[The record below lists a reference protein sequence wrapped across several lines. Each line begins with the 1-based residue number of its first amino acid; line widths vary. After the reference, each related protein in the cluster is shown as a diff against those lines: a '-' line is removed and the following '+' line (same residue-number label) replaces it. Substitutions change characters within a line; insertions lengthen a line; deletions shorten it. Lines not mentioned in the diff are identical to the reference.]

1 MFSTLKSHRQ
11 ISKKRCSEKYIYV
24 IKHAIFQLYKIP
36 LTELFRKPDN
46 WRQIHKQA
54 SSTFH
59 TSTDVSRRKKY
70 YVMTRLW
77 NCCLIT
83 SFKKIQKQRIKVQK
97 QSPKVFCKKVP
108 LKISQTLQEN
118 TCAGVFFNK
127 VAGLQSA
134 SFIKRDCNTS
144 AFLWSLRN
152 FLEHLFSRTSANGC
166 FWWCS
171 I

>member
-24 IKHAIFQLYKIP
+24 IKHASFQLYKIP

-46 WRQIHKQA
+46 WPQIYKQT
-54 SSTFH
+54 SSTFY
-59 TSTDVSRRKKY
+59 TSNDVSRRKKY
-70 YVMTRLW
+70 YVMTRLR
-77 NCCLIT
+77 NSCLRT
-83 SFKKIQKQRIKVQK
+83 LKKYRSSEQRCRSSHRRCSVKSV
-97 QSPKVFCKKVP
+97 
-108 LKISQTLQEN
+108 LKNFANFTGKHLCWSL
-118 TCAGVFFNK
+118 FYK

-134 SFIKRDCNTS
+134 SFIKRDSNTS

-152 FLEHLFSRTSANGC
+152 FLEHLFWGTSANGC